1 MSFESFD
8 RPGCFVT
15 AVTAMD
21 AEHAADAAILS
32 CAVDGPSAKAAASF
46 EVCSL
51 APPSMQVGLP
61 RE

>member
-21 AEHAADAAILS
+21 AEHAANAVILS

-46 EVCSL
+46 EVLPCPPKP
-51 APPSMQVGLP
+51 PPSHVQV
-61 RE
+61 